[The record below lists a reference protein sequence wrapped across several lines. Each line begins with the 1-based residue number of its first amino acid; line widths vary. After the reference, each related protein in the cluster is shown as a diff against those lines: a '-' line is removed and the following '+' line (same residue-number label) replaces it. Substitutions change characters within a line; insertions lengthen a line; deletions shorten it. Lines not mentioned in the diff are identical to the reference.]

1 MSDVALTVELDD
13 EIYLAL
19 LTAAN
24 EVGLPVSDYASRIVR
39 DYLEV
44 EGG

>member
-1 MSDVALTVELDD
+1 MSEVALTVELDD
-13 EIYLAL
+13 EIYLEL

-24 EVGLPVSDYASRIVR
+24 EFGLPVSEYATKIVK

-44 EGG
+44 DDA

>member
-1 MSDVALTVELDD
+1 MDVTLVVELDD
-13 EIYLAL
+13 STYEEL

-24 EVGLPVSDYASRIVR
+24 EFGVPVSEYATKIVK

-44 EGG
+44 DDA